1 MLEFLKR
8 NNATQYDMNI
18 FDNLFLDTQKIKK
31 IKNINNDKIALLC
44 DNNSIKKLDID
55 KIKQKGY
62 LLSSLNYIKFIDQK
76 NWTLFL
82 CLMLIEYLLK

>member
-18 FDNLFLDTQKIKK
+18 FDNLFLDTQKNKK

-55 KIKQKGY
+55 K
-62 LLSSLNYIKFIDQK
+62 N
-76 NWTLFL
+76 
-82 CLMLIEYLLK
+82 